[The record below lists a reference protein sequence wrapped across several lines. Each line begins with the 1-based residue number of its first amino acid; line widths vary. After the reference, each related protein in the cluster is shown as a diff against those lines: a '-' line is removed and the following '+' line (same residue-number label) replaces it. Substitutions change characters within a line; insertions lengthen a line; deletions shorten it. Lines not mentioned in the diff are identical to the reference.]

1 MTGTVMSSER
11 GMSLLEMLIAMLVF
25 SIVLGG
31 ALSSFRA
38 QSRGFSRGAS
48 EMTIIQNLR
57 YAANMMETDLR
68 TAGAGVPDVQPYLL
82 YAGPDVVAYNAN
94 YTTNVANDVFAVYY
108 DPDAPTGSVSA
119 LTVTQRDV
127 ILGTTFWYPDTS
139 YTAGPIGNTVNSPAE
154 TITFYFAPDETT
166 SRDND
171 YVLYR
176 RVNLLAPE
184 VVSRNLLKTA
194 GKPFLQYYQ
203 VTSSVSGATAI
214 VPVADDV
221 LPLIH
226 SLPIHLSPSDTGTAA
241 VVDSVRAVRVNITAT
256 SGVVGAGEQL
266 RTITRLIRLPNAGLA
281 SRRTCGDGPL
291 LGTALSAT
299 SGWAGPGEPV
309 VTLSWNPATDEV
321 GGERDV
327 VRYVIWRRSAASPEW
342 GDPFLSIPSG
352 SAQYTYVD
360 GAVASGETLMYAL
373 AAQDCTPSLSK
384 IVEAGPVAVP

>member
-1 MTGTVMSSER
+1 MSSER

-342 GDPFLSIPSG
+342 GDPFLSIPSS

-360 GAVASGETLMYAL
+360 GAVTSGETLMYAL

>member
-1 MTGTVMSSER
+1 MSSER

>member
-1 MTGTVMSSER
+1 MSSER

-226 SLPIHLSPSDTGTAA
+226 SSPIHLSPSDTGTAA